1 MNVPADELR
10 KNLRDSGRA
19 VTFQAEVAKMK
30 ASKWLSENVTFVD
43 PEGVEIDPEMLRT
56 DQSDAL
62 DA

>member
-1 MNVPADELR
+1 MGNIQDR
-10 KNLRDSGRA
+10 RDSGRV

-43 PEGVEIDPEMLRT
+43 PEGVEIDPEMLRS